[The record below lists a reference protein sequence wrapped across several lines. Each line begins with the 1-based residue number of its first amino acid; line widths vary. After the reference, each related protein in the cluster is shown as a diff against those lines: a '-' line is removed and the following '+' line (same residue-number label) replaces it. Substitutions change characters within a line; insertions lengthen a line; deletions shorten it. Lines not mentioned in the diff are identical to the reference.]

1 MQKFDHTVESSKS
14 FDEAVASVEAKCKEK
29 GFSVLHTHDVK
40 ATLAAKG
47 YDREPLAIIETC
59 NAQYAS
65 EALNKD
71 IRVALMLPCPITVYV
86 QGGRTY
92 LSTLRPRVLKDFY
105 PEAGIDEIA
114 EAVDKIILSII
125 AEAK

>member
-1 MQKFDHTVESSKS
+1 
-14 FDEAVASVEAKCKEK
+14 
-29 GFSVLHTHDVK
+29 
-40 ATLAAKG
+40 
-47 YDREPLAIIETC
+47 
-59 NAQYAS
+59 
-65 EALNKD
+65 
-71 IRVALMLPCPITVYV
+71 MLPCPITVYV

>member
-1 MQKFDHTVESSKS
+1 MQKFDYTVESSKS
-14 FDEAVASVEAKCKEK
+14 FGEALASVEAKCREN
-29 GFSVLHTHDVK
+29 GFSVLHVHDVR

-47 YDREPLAIIETC
+47 YDREPLAIVETC
-59 NAQYAS
+59 NAKYAS

-71 IRVALMLPCPITVYV
+71 IRIALMLPCPITVYV

-105 PEAGIDEIA
+105 PQAGIDELA
-114 EAVDKIILSII
+114 EAVDKTILSIVN
-125 AEAK
+125 EAK